1 MAKNEK
7 CCASCKTTKAPTQFY
22 KNRTNVDGL
31 SNYCKDCTKLNAK
44 MYYQKKLTKEVK
56 ITNLLKGSRF
66 DNTEKVENI
75 VPKKVKISSTKKI
88 ENSLR
93 LALIEKHL
101 LTTLDLFN
109 EFKQE
114 YELLGADI
122 SKIKQKF

>member
-1 MAKNEK
+1 
-7 CCASCKTTKAPTQFY
+7 
-22 KNRTNVDGL
+22 
-31 SNYCKDCTKLNAK
+31 

>member
-1 MAKNEK
+1 MAKMEK
-7 CCASCKTTKAPTQFY
+7 CCASCKATKGPTQFY

-56 ITNLLKGSRF
+56 ITNLLKGTKF
-66 DNTEKVENI
+66 EKVQKIENV
-75 VPKKVKISSTKKI
+75 VPQNANTPNTKKI
-88 ENSLR
+88 ETSLR

-122 SKIKQKF
+122 ANIKQRF